1 MCAYLEKDKKMQTKS
16 DLKELEALRF
26 SAKANRAITTLE
38 MQRKSIV
45 KEYSERIKKIRSVIL
60 MIQQREQMG
69 QLAIE
74 GMDEIEISPDLK
86 KLIYNP
92 IGDLN

>member
-1 MCAYLEKDKKMQTKS
+1 LEKDKKMQTKS

>member
-1 MCAYLEKDKKMQTKS
+1 MQTKS